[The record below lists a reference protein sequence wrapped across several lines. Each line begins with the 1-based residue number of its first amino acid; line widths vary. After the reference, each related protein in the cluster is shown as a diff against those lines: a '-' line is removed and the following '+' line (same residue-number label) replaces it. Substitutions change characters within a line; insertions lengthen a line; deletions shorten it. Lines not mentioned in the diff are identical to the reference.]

1 MTLTQITE
9 TLDLAACNA
18 CLNQAQYEAIVTYLM
33 VTKAGLTG
41 DPADLLAL
49 AKCYLCYDQRLFN
62 AVELYLLCSILGI
75 YPGCDPATILALQ
88 PCLECMDDNE
98 ARMLTVELLC
108 EWVGETPTP
117 PAQHGIR
124 GEGTGED
131 ILGEGGELILE
142 E

>member
-18 CLNQAQYEAIVTYLM
+18 CLNQVQYEAIVTYLM

-88 PCLECMDDNE
+88 PCLECVDENE
-98 ARMLTVELLC
+98 FRMMTVELLC
-108 EWVGETPTP
+108 EWNGGSTPTP
-117 PAQHGIR
+117 SGQGIL
-124 GEGTGED
+124 GEGAGEN
-131 ILGEGGELILE
+131 ILGEGGEIILE